1 MKRSFTKVVADVIK
15 RSDIIIQVLDARL
28 VQQTL
33 NEDVAK
39 LVKEYKKRL
48 ITVINKCDLVSH
60 EYLEHKKRFIPN
72 CVFVSGKKKI
82 GLQHLRE
89 MIFHVAAMPKDKDVL
104 VGVVG
109 YPNTG
114 KSTVINAL
122 KGRGS
127 APVSSQSGMTKGK
140 QLIRISQRLRVLDS
154 PGIIPI
160 ENDDPVKLALLASKN
175 ADKIKDVDLVAM
187 SILELLLE
195 QGYKSQLESKFG
207 VIITDQDMDEL
218 LEEIAL
224 SRKRVMAGG
233 KPDVLTI
240 SRLIIHDWQKGT
252 LVTLHE

>member
-28 VQQTL
+28 IQQTL

-60 EYLEHKKRFIPN
+60 EYLEQKKRFIPN

-82 GLQHLRE
+82 GLAHLRE
-89 MIFHVAAMPKDKDVL
+89 MIFHVAAMPKDKDIL

-122 KGRGS
+122 KGKGS

-140 QLIRISQRLRVLDS
+140 QLIRVSGRLRVLDS

-160 ENDDPVKLALLASKN
+160 DNDDPVKLALLASKN
-175 ADKIKDVDLVAM
+175 ADRIKDVDLVAM
-187 SILELLLE
+187 SILELLME
-195 QGYKSQLESKFG
+195 QGYTSQIEDKYG
-207 VIITDQDMDEL
+207 ITITDQQVDEI
-218 LEEIAL
+218 LEEIAIA
-224 SRKRVMAGG
+224 RKRIAAGG
-233 KPDVLTI
+233 KPDVITI
-240 SRLIIHDWQKGT
+240 SRQIIHEWQKGT
-252 LVTLHE
+252 LVTLQE